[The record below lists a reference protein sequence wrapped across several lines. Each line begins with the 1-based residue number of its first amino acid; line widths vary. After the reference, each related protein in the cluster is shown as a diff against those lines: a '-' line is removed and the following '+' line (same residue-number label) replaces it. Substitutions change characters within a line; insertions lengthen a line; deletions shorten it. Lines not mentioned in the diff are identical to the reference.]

1 MPKVLL
7 ALQIF
12 FEKTAKNFSDKIM
25 TTTSSKKRKILF
37 FSASFWRSAFLK
49 FVLGRLGWYIVTL
62 WGSLTLAFI
71 VFHLMPGDPM
81 EVLLGNL
88 SRMQVARIGTEQIV
102 AYYRQLFGLDRPF
115 YIQYLLFFRNVFLRG
130 LDFGPS
136 FMAYPDTAR
145 ELIFHQLPWTL
156 GLFTSAMLISW
167 LLGTVVGV
175 FMGWLRRHKLTTLVT
190 GMMVL
195 LQATPNYLFGLLL
208 IIYVGY
214 KLQWLPAYGPYDSG
228 LPPAF
233 TWVFI
238 HSLLLHMVLP
248 MLSLV
253 LVLGAGWAISMR
265 SLMISV
271 LGEDYLLYAK
281 ARGLMPFAILK
292 DYAFRNAMLPQL
304 AALAITLGTT
314 LTGTYIIEV
323 IFHVPGLGSLFILA
337 LGFRDYN
344 VLQGI
349 VIFSIFAVL
358 TASLII
364 DLILPLLDPRIR
376 GFNE

>member
-1 MPKVLL
+1 M
-7 ALQIF
+7 A
-12 FEKTAKNFSDKIM
+12 
-25 TTTSSKKRKILF
+25 TSSLEKRKKPF
-37 FSASFWRSAFLK
+37 FTIPFWHSAFLK
-49 FVLGRLGWYIVTL
+49 YILSRLGWYVLTL
-62 WGSLTLAFI
+62 WGSFTLAFI

-88 SRMQVARIGTEQIV
+88 SRMQAARVGTQQLV
-102 AYYRQLFGLDRPF
+102 AYYRQLFGLNQPL
-115 YIQYLLFFRNVFLRG
+115 YIQYLLFFRNVIFRG

-136 FMAYPDTAR
+136 FMAYPNTAR
-145 ELIFHQLPWTL
+145 DLIFRQLPWTL

-167 LLGTVVGV
+167 LLGTMVGV
-175 FMGWLRRHKLTTLVT
+175 FLGWLRRHNLTTLVT
-190 GMMVL
+190 WITIL
-195 LQATPNYLFGLLL
+195 LQATPNYLLGLLL
-208 IIYVGY
+208 IIYIGY
-214 KLQWLPAYGPYDSG
+214 KFRLLPPYGPYDNG
-228 LPPAF
+228 LQPAF
-233 TWVFI
+233 TWEFI
-238 HSLLLHMVLP
+238 RSLLIHMILP

-323 IFHVPGLGSLFILA
+323 IFHIPGLGDLFIRA

-349 VIFSIFAVL
+349 MIFSIFAVL
-358 TASLII
+358 TASFII

>member
-1 MPKVLL
+1 
-7 ALQIF
+7 
-12 FEKTAKNFSDKIM
+12 
-25 TTTSSKKRKILF
+25 
-37 FSASFWRSAFLK
+37 
-49 FVLGRLGWYIVTL
+49 
-62 WGSLTLAFI
+62 
-71 VFHLMPGDPM
+71 M

>member
-1 MPKVLL
+1 
-7 ALQIF
+7 
-12 FEKTAKNFSDKIM
+12 M
-25 TTTSSKKRKILF
+25 TTTSSEKRKIPF
-37 FSASFWRSAFLK
+37 FSAPFWRSAFLK
-49 FVLGRLGWYIVTL
+49 YISRRLGWYVLTL
-62 WGSLTLAFI
+62 LGSFTLAFI
-71 VFHLMPGDPM
+71 IFHLMPGDPM
-81 EVLLGNL
+81 EILLGNL
-88 SRMQVARIGTEQIV
+88 SRMEGAKVGTEKIV
-102 AYYRQLFGLDRPF
+102 AYYRQLFGLDRPL
-115 YIQYLLFFRNVFLRG
+115 YIQYFFFLRNVILRG

-136 FMAYPDTAR
+136 FMAYPKTAR
-145 ELIFHQLPWTL
+145 DLIFHQLPWTL
-156 GLFTSAMLISW
+156 GLFTGAMLISW
-167 LLGTVVGV
+167 MLGTAVGV
-175 FMGWLRRHKLTTLVT
+175 FMGWLRRRKLTTLMT
-190 GMMVL
+190 GITVL
-195 LQATPNYLFGLLL
+195 LQATPNYLLAILL

-214 KLQWLPAYGPYDSG
+214 ILKWLPPFGPYDNG
-228 LPPAF
+228 LQPAP
-233 TWVFI
+233 TWEFI
-238 HSLLLHMVLP
+238 RSLLIHMVLP

-265 SLMISV
+265 SLMISI

-281 ARGLMPFAILK
+281 ARGLLPFAILK

-323 IFHVPGLGSLFILA
+323 IFHVPGLGDLFIRA

-349 VIFSIFAVL
+349 VLFSIFAVL

-376 GFNE
+376 EFNE

>member
-1 MPKVLL
+1 M
-7 ALQIF
+7 A
-12 FEKTAKNFSDKIM
+12 
-25 TTTSSKKRKILF
+25 TTSLEKRRVSF
-37 FSASFWRSAFLK
+37 FSAPFWRSAFLK
-49 FVLGRLGWYIVTL
+49 YVLSRVGWYVLTL
-62 WGSLTLAFI
+62 WGSFTLAFI

-88 SRMQVARIGTEQIV
+88 SRMQAARVGTQQIV
-102 AYYRQLFGLDRPF
+102 AYYRQLFGLNQPL
-115 YIQYLLFFRNVFLRG
+115 YVQYLLFFRNVIFRG

-136 FMAYPDTAR
+136 FMAYPNTAR
-145 ELIFHQLPWTL
+145 DLIFHQLPWTL
-156 GLFTSAMLISW
+156 GLFTGAMLISW

-175 FMGWLRRHKLTTLVT
+175 FMGWLRRRKLTTLVT
-190 GMMVL
+190 WITVL
-195 LQATPNYLFGLLL
+195 LQATPNYLLALLL
-208 IIYVGY
+208 IIYIGY
-214 KLQWLPAYGPYDSG
+214 KFRWLPPYGPYDNG
-228 LPPAF
+228 LQPAL
-233 TWVFI
+233 TWELI
-238 HSLLLHMVLP
+238 RSLLIHMILP

-323 IFHVPGLGSLFILA
+323 IFHIPGLGDLFIRA

-349 VIFSIFAVL
+349 MIFSIFAVL